1 MVRFKIYIIFLLILW
16 LFTGKQLN
24 ADESILAVVNEEV
37 ITSKDLKD
45 FLNFMRLQYSS
56 GKDKAQVDEDLERM
70 KPELLKKL
78 VEDRL
83 ILQEAKRLKINID
96 KNLLSGRLK
105 EIRKRYPSDKDFQ
118 EALNA
123 QGLTLADIEKKI
135 EEQMLIY
142 QAIEKNVKSKIVIHP
157 QEVNLFYEQHKDEFI
172 EPEKREVFVFIFDNE
187 LDAQNLR
194 EELKK
199 ERIDELL
206 KSNSLNIKQLGKVEK
221 GQLKKEFD
229 EIVFKLDEDKPSEVF
244 KMEDKYYIFFVKKII
259 SSYQMPFSE
268 VKDKI
273 YNLLFEKKMDEEL
286 NRWLDE
292 LRKNSYIQIKQD

>member
-1 MVRFKIYIIFLLILW
+1 MVRFKIYIISLLILW

-56 GKDKAQVDEDLERM
+56 EKDKAQVDEDLERM

-96 KNLLSGRLK
+96 KNLLSARIEQIK
-105 EIRKRYPSDKDFQ
+105 KRYPTDRDFQ

-123 QGLTLADIEKKI
+123 QGLTLADIENRI
-135 EEQMLIY
+135 REQMLIY
-142 QAIEKNVKSKIVIHP
+142 QVIEKNIKSKVVIHP
-157 QEVNLFYEQHKDEFI
+157 EEVNLFYTQHKEKFL
-172 EPEKREVFVFIFDNE
+172 EPEKRELFVFIFNNE
-187 LDAQNLR
+187 LDAHNLK
-194 EELKK
+194 EKLKQ
-199 ERIDELL
+199 EGID
-206 KSNSLNIKQLGKVEK
+206 KAINDSYLNIKHIDGVER

-229 EIVFKLDEDKPSEVF
+229 EVVFLLKENEVSEVI
-244 KMEDKYYIFFVKKII
+244 KMDNQYYIFFLKKII
-259 SSYQMPFSE
+259 PAYQKSLEE
-268 VKDKI
+268 VKGNI
-273 YNLLFEKKMDEEL
+273 YNILFEKKMDEEL
-286 NRWLDE
+286 DKWLDQ
-292 LRKNSYIQIKQD
+292 LYKKSYVQFK